1 MKPSNPKDS
10 IALNKIP
17 LSLLSPIAKAAW
29 ALAQFAGA
37 AKYGAWNWRVAGVR
51 SSVYTDAIGRHLDA
65 YLSGEDRDPVDGS
78 HHLGNIMACCAILLD
93 ARAAGKLTDDRPP
106 SVDLRPAYAEVEA
119 QMSVLRAQYEDVQ
132 PHHYTIADTVRA
144 PRLVHEGDVLVLCGE
159 EYRSGLDFSRQTAEG
174 FRDAGW
180 THADGTPIA
189 LPEGEG

>member
-37 AKYGAWNWRVAGVR
+37 AKYGAWNWRIAGVR

-78 HHLGNIMACCAILLD
+78 HHLGNIMACCAILID

-119 QMSVLRAQYEDVQ
+119 QMHVLRDQYAEAN
-132 PHHYTIADTVRA
+132 PHHYTIAETVQKGRVVEKGNT
-144 PRLVHEGDVLVLCGE
+144 LVRKVQTVAV
-159 EYRSGLDFSRQTAEG
+159 RDFDREIAT
-174 FRDAGW
+174 RIKDRGW

-189 LPEGEG
+189 IPEEE